1 MFRPGSLLLP
11 YSPALFPSPFAST
24 SISPETARALGFL
37 QHPLCAY
44 QAVLAGYVP
53 PESCKQ
59 ALLLASQAAGLQG
72 VTDYG
77 EWVDETKPTKQRR
90 ARANYSSWQLEEL
103 ERAFAST
110 HYPDIFMRE
119 ALALRLDLIEA
130 RVQVWFQNR
139 RAKMRRQMKMAGKAS
154 DSATGAGGGGGSDGG
169 GDGADDDGGRGD
181 DEDLDGGGLEDERGG
196 GDGSFRVSASSHD
209 GDGVDDGD
217 ARDVDVDDDGGG
229 DVDDDG
235 GGGNGGDDDDLSES
249 ARGDSGESSH
259 EGSDSSS
266 PSASVRIQHHQ
277 NQHHHQQ
284 QQNQHQHNHLHH
296 QQAIREQL
304 QSKYVWLGMRPRV
317 HSPPTTPP
325 ARAPSLTPTA
335 PAAALALAPSST
347 LTPSASSAMSTVPG
361 PGPGSVEE
369 RRSCSIAILRAKA
382 REHAAGIQHA
392 AAALTSATR
401 LA

>member
-37 QHPLCAY
+37 QQHPLCAY

-72 VTDYG
+72 VTDY
-77 EWVDETKPTKQRR
+77 DETKPTKQRR

-196 GDGSFRVSASSHD
+196 GDGSFRV
-209 GDGVDDGD
+209 
-217 ARDVDVDDDGGG
+217 
-229 DVDDDG
+229 
-235 GGGNGGDDDDLSES
+235 
-249 ARGDSGESSH
+249 
-259 EGSDSSS
+259 
-266 PSASVRIQHHQ
+266 
-277 NQHHHQQ
+277 
-284 QQNQHQHNHLHH
+284 
-296 QQAIREQL
+296 
-304 QSKYVWLGMRPRV
+304 
-317 HSPPTTPP
+317 T
-325 ARAPSLTPTA
+325 
-335 PAAALALAPSST
+335 AALALAPSSA

-392 AAALTSATR
+392 AA
-401 LA
+401 